1 MVVLS
6 ASSKDFQIITNTELT
21 VNDLSF
27 GHATVVR
34 KKSALDKDIVVKEI
48 NKEGI
53 FKENIKEDDRDSWW
67 LESQKNAA
75 LISDEIRARNNF
87 AYFVPRTYISHG
99 KVYEEFASGNRWR
112 DVYKDLSSE
121 DLDWIYMALAKFI
134 NDMSELRPVKYVNNV
149 SKVCGLPQIKSSR
162 DLQRKLSKIDEKYI
176 SAKNKKLI
184 QDIYDYL
191 LQVPENK
198 IMVFGHNDLHGDNII
213 IDIDEKL
220 LSIIDFECA
229 GYESAF
235 KTMYVRGMFD
245 YPFFWR
251 CVNELPR
258 TKNSN
263 FSWEF
268 VLEHRDLYKFL
279 RWLHDVLLREGK
291 SLELMSREIAMKC
304 GTISFVFEEAKF
316 HQQEK
321 IKKQKMQLVKMSHYE
336 KE

>member
-1 MVVLS
+1 MSDSL
-6 ASSKDFQIITNTELT
+6 KGFQIIRDVEPV
-21 VNDLSF
+21 VNDASF

-34 KKSALDKDIVVKEI
+34 KRSALDKDIVVKEI
-48 NKEGI
+48 NQDGVFDEKMTG
-53 FKENIKEDDRDSWW
+53 EDRKNWW

-75 LISDEIRARNNF
+75 LISDEIRAKNNP

-112 DVYKDLSSE
+112 DIYKDISSE
-121 DLDWIYMALAKFI
+121 DLDWIFMGLAKFI
-134 NDMSELRPVKYVNNV
+134 NDMSELRPIKYVDKV
-149 SKVCGLPQIKSSR
+149 SKVCGLPQIKSSY
-162 DLQRKLSKIDEKYI
+162 DLQRKLSKVDEKYI

-213 IDIDEKL
+213 IDIDEKQ

-245 YPFFWR
+245 YPFFWQ
-251 CVNELPR
+251 CINELPR

-263 FSWEF
+263 FSWGF
-268 VLEHRDLYKFL
+268 VSEHRDLYKFL
-279 RWLHDVLLREGK
+279 RWLHNELLRNGK
-291 SLELMSREIAMKC
+291 SLESMSREIAMKC
-304 GTISFVFEEAKF
+304 GVISFIFEDAKF
-316 HQQEK
+316 NQQEK
-321 IKKQKMQLVKMSHYE
+321 IEKQKMPMVKMSHYE

>member
-1 MVVLS
+1 MS
-6 ASSKDFQIITNTELT
+6 DSSKGFQIIRDAEPA
-21 VNDLSF
+21 VNDVPF

-34 KKSALDKDIVVKEI
+34 KQSALGKDIVVKEI
-48 NKEGI
+48 NQDGVFDEKI
-53 FKENIKEDDRDSWW
+53 TAEDRKKWW

-75 LISDEIRARNNF
+75 LISDEIRAKNNL

-112 DVYKDLSSE
+112 DIYKDVSSE
-121 DLDWIYMALAKFI
+121 DLDWIFMGLAKFV
-134 NDMSELRPVKYVNNV
+134 NDMSELRPIKYVDKV
-149 SKVCGLPQIKSSR
+149 SKVCGLRQIKSSY
-162 DLQRKLSKIDEKYI
+162 DLQRRLSKVDEKYI

-213 IDIDEKL
+213 IDIDEKQ

-229 GYESAF
+229 GYEPGF

-245 YPFFWR
+245 YPFFWQ

-258 TKNSN
+258 TKNPN
-263 FSWEF
+263 FSWGF

-279 RWLHDVLLREGK
+279 RWLHDVLLRDGK
-291 SLELMSREIAMKC
+291 SLELMSHEIAMKC
-304 GTISFVFEEAKF
+304 KMINFVFEEAKLN
-316 HQQEK
+316 QQER
-321 IKKQKMQLVKMSHYE
+321 IEKQKMQLVKMSHYE